1 MERETFIKYVEML
14 HRFER
19 LSKEELSIYSNTV
32 ETKVISD
39 VRKLVENNPELMDL
53 LKKIHSLP
61 DGERMRVVVEYFSK
75 KEEKD
80 EPAKNEEEEIAK
92 TYGVDVGKIEHKFL
106 SNGNE
111 IFSFYDTKRGKQV
124 VLENNQKGKSLVSYL
139 KEIQEENE
147 KYQSENAET
156 NSNDIL
162 RDKSNEENIELQML
176 TKEEILARFDGFGNV
191 AKEDASKLRYLL
203 QNYERLKIKG
213 INLENL
219 IYIDE
224 DNKIHEAV
232 INEKQEVVIATPVD
246 ANYSEGEYEASDN
259 ANNNIENENTDSNEL
274 EDMIAE
280 EENEND
286 DVLKYTEGK
295 IEEKEKPKV
304 LKKDDKYG
312 FINNVLF
319 VAIITAVILIVILA
333 YFIIKFYV

>member
-1 MERETFIKYVEML
+1 MERDIFIKYVEML
-14 HRFER
+14 HRFEK

-32 ETKVISD
+32 ETKVIAD
-39 VRKLVENNPELMDL
+39 VRKLVENNPELMAL

-61 DGERMRVVVEYFSK
+61 DSERVKAVNEYFSK

-80 EPAKNEEEEIAK
+80 EPTKNEEEEISK
-92 TYGVDVGKIEHKFL
+92 TYGVDADKIEHKFL

-111 IFSFYDTKRGKQV
+111 IFSFYDIKRGKQV
-124 VLENNQKGKSLVSYL
+124 ILENNKKGKSLVTYL
-139 KEIQEENE
+139 KEIQEQNE
-147 KYQSENAET
+147 KYQTEDAET

-176 TKEEILARFDGFGNV
+176 TKEEILARIDGSANV
-191 AKEDASKLRYLL
+191 TKEDAAKLRYLL
-203 QNYERLKIKG
+203 QNYEKLRIKG

-232 INEKQEVVIATPVD
+232 INEKQEVIIATPDD
-246 ANYSEGEYEASDN
+246 ANYSDGEYEKSEEVKEETN
-259 ANNNIENENTDSNEL
+259 SNEMESML
-274 EDMIAE
+274 E
-280 EENEND
+280 EETEN
-286 DVLKYTEGK
+286 LEYTEGK

-304 LKKDDKYG
+304 LTKDDKYG

-319 VAIITAVILIVILA
+319 VAIVTAVILIVILV